1 MAIMEIPGYY
11 YDEAKKKYFKITN
24 GGVSSQYHNNVIQA
38 KKRRIEHDIETKT
51 LNSGI
56 KSTKSSRA
64 IKEIQKWRH
73 YTSPNNLQKLRL
85 GFCKLDK
92 LIYDFEMMRGWHYWT
107 TLKYEDKKIW
117 GKFNDRHFISTDGCV
132 MNISAVDELGTV
144 STYARCDELKITNYH
159 QQLTN
164 EGFMI
169 FEPTIEVLATNGK
182 FVFKYITF
190 IACETDMFMGFF
202 KFERYD
208 PTKRKQDLSLNL
220 IEYVKNSKDRHIK
233 DELMLILGI
242 GQMKFDPD
250 DFHYADVEFKNNCR
264 ITSALI
270 QDNQLILGTSRGHGY
285 LFDFTNSG
293 KFHKCK
299 RFTVRKGTYLIEKI
313 IKNDT
318 NTFISGSTRQLF
330 ILDRNM
336 HTSMVITHDD
346 GVKDF
351 HVRTNSDIIIVGLKS
366 IKVYNYKIPHSHP
379 VAIEYFNGNITHQ
392 ISLFEENYF
401 MVNQSHN
408 EILVVHYSGYNTF
421 SLNLVNTGRYL
432 VNFINLSYG
441 IYILHWDRDGESIY
455 EMYKI

>member
-11 YDEAKKKYFKITN
+11 YDETKKKYFKITN
-24 GGVSSQYHNNVIQA
+24 GGVSSQYHNNIIQA
-38 KKRRIEHDIETKT
+38 KKRRIDHDIETKT

-56 KSTKSSRA
+56 KYTKNARA
-64 IKEIQKWRH
+64 IKEVQKWRH
-73 YTSPNNLQKLRL
+73 YASPNNLQKLRL

-92 LIYDFEMMRGWHYWT
+92 LTYDFEMMRGWHYWK
-107 TLKYEDKKIW
+107 TLKYEDNKIW
-117 GKFNDRHFISTDGCV
+117 GKFKDKYFISTDGCV

-144 STYARCDELKITNYH
+144 STYARCDELKITNYY

-164 EGFMI
+164 EGFTI
-169 FEPTIEVLATNGK
+169 FEPTIEVLVTNGK

-190 IACETDMFMGFF
+190 IASDTDMFMGFF

-208 PTKRKQDLSLNL
+208 PKKRKQDLSLNL
-220 IEYVKNSKDRHIK
+220 IEYVKSINDRRTK
-233 DELMLILGI
+233 GELMLILGI
-242 GQMKFDPD
+242 GLMKFDSD
-250 DFHYADVEFKNNCR
+250 DFHYADAEFKNNCR

-270 QDNQLILGTSRGHGY
+270 QDSQLILGTNRGHGY

-299 RFTVRKGTYLIEKI
+299 RFTVRKGEYLIKKI
-313 IKNDT
+313 IKNDR

-330 ILDRNM
+330 ILDSNM
-336 HTSMVITHDD
+336 RTSMVITHDD

-351 HVRTNSDIIIVGLKS
+351 DVRANSDIIIVGLKS
-366 IKVYNYKIPHSHP
+366 IKVYNYNDPHSQP
-379 VAIEYFNGNITHQ
+379 VTIKYFNDNITRQ

-408 EILVVHYSGYNTF
+408 EILVVHYSDYNTF
-421 SLNLVNTGRYL
+421 SLNLVNRGRSL
-432 VNFINLSYG
+432 VNFINLSSSV
-441 IYILHWDRDGESIY
+441 YILHWDSDGESIY